1 MNERIRKLRRTL
13 DLTQK
18 EFGDRIGVKGNTI
31 ATYEGGRNEPIDS
44 VISLIC
50 REFNVNEEWLRT
62 GKGEMF
68 APAPSSALDALA
80 QERGLTHREY
90 IVLEKLLLLRPEVRA
105 DLIDCLMDI
114 AAAINADEIQ
124 AFLAFLFVLHVSLRP
139 ECTRLFY
146 SARRAEMCIL
156 TNNNLLYSVF
166 PARCARNR
174 SPHFSRTKV
183 LPSKSISPSRFIRDS
198 SRVMALRLD
207 WR

>member
-50 REFNVNEEWLRT
+50 REFNVNEKWLRT
-62 GKGEMF
+62 GEGEMF

-90 IVLEKLLLLRPEVRA
+90 IVLEKFLLLRPEVRA
-105 DLIDCLMDI
+105 DLINCLLDI
-114 AAAINADEIQ
+114 AAAINSDDVPAETPVVYKKEMTAEELHAELDRQLKAQEI
-124 AFLAFLFVLHVSLRP
+124 VK
-139 ECTRLFY
+139 E
-146 SARRAEMCIL
+146 
-156 TNNNLLYSVF
+156 
-166 PARCARNR
+166 
-174 SPHFSRTKV
+174 
-183 LPSKSISPSRFIRDS
+183 KSGAS
-198 SRVMALRLD
+198 
-207 WR
+207 